1 MTTEPV
7 AAEVS
12 AQEVLQKLNTALNGR
27 DREAAKEAFAADG
40 VFYPSTGADGF
51 HGPDECVRGLF
62 NFLEKH
68 RSGRFEAIRRVFA
81 GDEVYTEW
89 RFKGEAL
96 DGTAVDLHG
105 CDYFLVRDG
114 EILIKSSFRKVP

>member
-1 MTTEPV
+1 METEPV
-7 AAEVS
+7 AVEVS
-12 AQEVLQKLNTALNGR
+12 AQAVLQKLNTALNGR
-27 DREAAKEAFAADG
+27 DREAAKEAFAPDG
-40 VFYPSTGADGF
+40 VFYPSTGGHEY

-62 NFLEKH
+62 TFLENH

-96 DGTAVDLHG
+96 DGTAVDVHG
-105 CDYFLVRDG
+105 CDYFLVRGG
-114 EILIKSSFRKVP
+114 EIVIKSSFRKVP